1 MSCDRAHLVITPSE
15 TPPWQE
21 RGLEPPCSRWWGTNT
36 ENRPEKLPGT
46 GRRNHFKL
54 VKCQRVVTVIGLSS
68 EATDWGRMQGKCS
81 TRDFP
86 SSSALSLFYN
96 TISLCTIWKRPLEKK
111 SCWPWKRACFTSP
124 QGTSPS
130 AAVWRSNTNEGFAVT
145 LVAVVS
151 KQILNLGAAI
161 STKIIYVRSKI
172 SETAQ
177 MRLLRTS
184 RLFQKHLPQMCVSC
198 WALIREKHPVTC
210 ISISFKGNWN
220 LTKGCVGARESGL
233 TCLTPGRRVLF
244 GVNCPALT
252 LECSTFFP
260 LCNDNY

>member
-1 MSCDRAHLVITPSE
+1 MPTCGYSHWAE
-15 TPPWQE
+15 F
-21 RGLEPPCSRWWGTNT
+21 WGHWLRKDAG
-36 ENRPEKLPGT
+36 EVQHQRLP
-46 GRRNHFKL
+46 F
-54 VKCQRVVTVIGLSS
+54 
-68 EATDWGRMQGKCS
+68 
-81 TRDFP
+81 F
-86 SSSALSLFYN
+86 F
-96 TISLCTIWKRPLEKK
+96 RPLPFLQYYFLMYNLKKATGKK

-151 KQILNLGAAI
+151 KQTLNLGATI

-210 ISISFKGNWN
+210 ISISFKSNWN
-220 LTKGCVGARESGL
+220 LTKGCVGARDSGL

-244 GVNCPALT
+244 GVNCPALM